1 MPWSPFE
8 SSDQH
13 SKFSSFFTLK
23 NFPYLHLAEVIW
35 SIMSEDSPL
44 ANNRTAEV
52 FEYSPE
58 PGQDDHPSYHHN
70 RPSPLLE
77 EEEEEEDEEESKPLA
92 SFSSS
97 AASAASSS
105 RGKSPVAT
113 TSKDVAVQVVVS
125 PMSHDG
131 CTRKTAVAVEPGRGR
146 LFNSST
152 NVDNGKKESIDSP
165 PPPTLN
171 NDDGH
176 QGQETNDGQQ
186 QQQQANNDNDNE
198 IEGGGD
204 QENEDQRDRRDEE
217 ENKSRKSDNIDKLDS
232 VLIPNECN
240 QDKDYDED
248 SCIVKC
254 LYVTMTC
261 CECSIM

>member
-198 IEGGGD
+198 IEGNNILLFYLSYKIELFFTLQSYICIAGIK
-204 QENEDQRDRRDEE
+204 QLWEHMTFVNDRKHKRW
-217 ENKSRKSDNIDKLDS
+217 RHFFYLF
-232 VLIPNECN
+232 
-240 QDKDYDED
+240 
-248 SCIVKC
+248 
-254 LYVTMTC
+254 
-261 CECSIM
+261 